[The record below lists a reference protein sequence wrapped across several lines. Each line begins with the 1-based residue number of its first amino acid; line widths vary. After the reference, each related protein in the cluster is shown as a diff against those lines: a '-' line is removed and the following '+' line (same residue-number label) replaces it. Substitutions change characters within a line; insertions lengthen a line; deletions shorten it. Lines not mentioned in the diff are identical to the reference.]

1 MITVAA
7 VLARLP
13 ELDERRLRLW
23 IAEDWVR
30 PAQHAGGLFFA
41 EIDVARLHLILEL
54 HELEVGAGAIP
65 VVLSLLDRVHE
76 QRRQMSR
83 VVAALRAAGVDPA
96 RLVPDDAGLE
106 R

>member
-13 ELDERRLRLW
+13 ELDEQRLRSW

-30 PAQHAGGLFFA
+30 PVRQEGGLFFA

-54 HELEVGAGAIP
+54 QDLEVGTGAMP
-65 VVLSLLDRVHE
+65 VVLSLLDRVHQ
-76 QRRQMSR
+76 QRRQMR
-83 VVAALRAAGVDPA
+83 RIVDALRGAGIDPA
-96 RLVPDDAGLE
+96 QLLPHD
-106 R
+106 

>member
-13 ELDERRLRLW
+13 ELDEQRLQLW

-30 PAQHAGGLFFA
+30 PVRQGGGLFFA
-41 EIDVARLHLILEL
+41 EIDVARLNLILEL
-54 HELEVGAGAIP
+54 QDMDVEAGAMP

-76 QRRQMSR
+76 QRRQMRR
-83 VVAALRAAGVDPA
+83 VVAALRGAGVDPA
-96 RLVPDDAGLE
+96 QVLPDDPSL
-106 R
+106 